1 MLEIMCEVG
10 EGVYGNSVLP
20 AHIFHECKTAL
31 KIKSMQKGKKINQL
45 THRPKNDIQ
54 ILTLVLTEWPFT
66 LKPCFLSVPSQTA
79 ALTKAAC
86 SGSPLCVC
94 VCVCVCVCS
103 IASIS
108 QLFVTLWT
116 TGLQAPLSMG
126 FCGQEY

>member
-45 THRPKNDIQ
+45 THHPKNDIQ

-66 LKPCFLSVPSQTA
+66 LKLCFLSVPSQTA

-86 SGSPLCVC
+86 SGSPRGVC
-94 VCVCVCVCS
+94 VCVCVCVCAPS
-103 IASIS
+103 
-108 QLFVTLWT
+108 
-116 TGLQAPLSMG
+116 LQSPRFL
-126 FCGQEY
+126 